1 MKRTSHNCQRNDEG
15 VALLLALLFI
25 VLLTVIVVEYAYE
38 TQVDTALVA
47 SNLSDYQAQI
57 AAKSAIAMGVSM
69 LTADAM
75 ANQNGQPGTPGGS
88 TTATTT
94 ATTSTRAGSGSS
106 TDPTVG
112 GALFDSLDEAWA
124 YGVPFQKINNAIMQ
138 CSIDDE
144 YGKINLN
151 AVFDSRR
158 QEPNETLEQAL
169 RFLFEQRGAEEDP
182 TDAILDWVDSD
193 DDPRP
198 NGAESDYYQSLVT
211 PYPCKNAPFT
221 SVEELLL
228 IRGITPELYF
238 GNIDM
243 QQLPLSELCTV
254 HGHRSGRINVNTA
267 EAETLTAI
275 GDALGTPGLA
285 DLVLEERQ
293 RMPFQNNLDLVQRG
307 ILPPQETS
315 GDASTRRARPFI
327 VASTSYRLH
336 GNGIAGDSRVRIEA
350 FLTRDSAAG
359 IDGIRLTDW
368 KEIR

>member
-1 MKRTSHNCQRNDEG
+1 MKHCFHNSHRNDAG

-25 VLLTVIVVEYAYE
+25 VLLTVIVVEYAYA

-75 ANQNGQPGTPGGS
+75 ANQNGQPGSPGGS
-88 TTATTT
+88 TTTT

-106 TDPTVG
+106 TDPIVG

-198 NGAESDYYQSLVT
+198 NGAESDYYQSLAT

-221 SVEELLL
+221 SVEELLVV
-228 IRGITPELYF
+228 RGITPELYF

-254 HGHRSGRINVNTA
+254 HGHRSGRVNVNTA
-267 EAETLTAI
+267 QPETLTAI

-293 RMPFQNNLDLVQRG
+293 RMPFQNTQDLVQRG
-307 ILPPQETS
+307 ILPPQETT

-336 GNGIAGDSRVRIEA
+336 GNGIAGESRAHRRPRA
-350 FLTRDSAAG
+350 TCAG

>member
-1 MKRTSHNCQRNDEG
+1 M
-15 VALLLALLFI
+15 
-25 VLLTVIVVEYAYE
+25 
-38 TQVDTALVA
+38 
-47 SNLSDYQAQI
+47 
-57 AAKSAIAMGVSM
+57 
-69 LTADAM
+69 
-75 ANQNGQPGTPGGS
+75 
-88 TTATTT
+88 
-94 ATTSTRAGSGSS
+94 
-106 TDPTVG
+106 VG
-112 GALFDSLDEAWA
+112 GARCDRRDEAWA
-124 YGVPFQKINNAIMQ
+124 YGVAFQKINNAIMQ

-198 NGAESDYYQSLVT
+198 NGAESDYYQSLAT

-221 SVEELLL
+221 SVEELLVV
-228 IRGITPELYF
+228 RGITPELYF

-254 HGHRSGRINVNTA
+254 HGHRSGRVNVNTA
-267 EAETLTAI
+267 QPETLTAI

-293 RMPFQNNLDLVQRG
+293 RMPFQNTQDLVQRG
-307 ILPPQETS
+307 ILPPQETT
-315 GDASTRRARPFI
+315 GDASTRLSRPFI
-327 VASTSYRLH
+327 VPRPSYLLH
-336 GNGIAGDSRVRIEA
+336 CH
-350 FLTRDSAAG
+350 
-359 IDGIRLTDW
+359 
-368 KEIR
+368 